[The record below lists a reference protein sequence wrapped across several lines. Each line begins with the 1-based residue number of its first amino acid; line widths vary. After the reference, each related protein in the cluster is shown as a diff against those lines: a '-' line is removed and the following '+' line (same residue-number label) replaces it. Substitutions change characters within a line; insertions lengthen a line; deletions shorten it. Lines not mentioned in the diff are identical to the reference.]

1 MMGQTIYIEWSSRSS
16 SWWDRRRGCSGAKSA
31 YLSSLH
37 LCHKND
43 KSFVLDLCCAA
54 YKEQDDRTIG
64 RDIQPT
70 CGRSCSDLHTFV
82 TACTWLLTW
91 KCWKGC
97 GTQGVWSMDRWQCC
111 TRTEDACCRE
121 PGRRW
126 GTRVGKRASS
136 GFLSRQIS
144 REPQDGI
151 FNHLNI
157 WCWLNLMSKSAIKAK
172 LFAWN
177 SYEWLCR
184 VSCHC
189 YILYDMILW
198 PISRSLLLL
207 YLECLW

>member
-1 MMGQTIYIEWSSRSS
+1 MMGQTIYIEWSSRLS

-43 KSFVLDLCCAA
+43 KSYVLDLCCAA
-54 YKEQDDRTIG
+54 YKEQDERTIG

-111 TRTEDACCRE
+111 TWTEDTCCRE

-126 GTRVGKRASS
+126 GTRYGQTCYFGTPFVLEAIFSRTTGWDPQSPGKYFMSA
-136 GFLSRQIS
+136 
-144 REPQDGI
+144 E
-151 FNHLNI
+151 FNVQVCNK
-157 WCWLNLMSKSAIKAK
+157 SKAICMK
-172 LFAWN
+172 
-177 SYEWLCR
+177 
-184 VSCHC
+184 
-189 YILYDMILW
+189 
-198 PISRSLLLL
+198 
-207 YLECLW
+207 